1 MTPPETWLRS
11 PRVLV
16 FLLVATLSLLAVLW
30 TGSLLIEVVRGT
42 KTVYLL
48 PTPTT
53 PAHIV
58 ATREAR
64 RTMLQA
70 FADATATASARAVQ
84 RRQAELRAAPPPPRR
99 VAPAFSAAEFL
110 AFARTCGRYLRDGKL
125 NHVLALTAPTPQLH
139 EYRDSLVF
147 LVTTAVLAGDGRR
160 TYAEVLQAYGRY
172 DRAVIPLGNLYTQ
185 LVAAGCWPETAIG
198 EAYEAI
204 KQAARAVRD
213 RNR

>member
-1 MTPPETWLRS
+1 MNPLETWPRS

-16 FLLVATLSLLAVLW
+16 FLLVVTLSLLAILW
-30 TGSLLIEVVRGT
+30 SSGPILDVVRGT
-42 KTVYLL
+42 KTVYYL

-53 PAHIV
+53 PAYVV
-58 ATREAR
+58 ATREAYR
-64 RTMLQA
+64 A
-70 FADATATASARAVQ
+70 SAGATAAANARAWQQ
-84 RRQAELRAAPPPPRR
+84 RQSEVRTAPSRRA
-99 VAPAFSAAEFL
+99 APAFSAAEFL

-125 NHVLALTAPTPQLH
+125 NHVLALTAPTPQLR
-139 EYRDSLVF
+139 EYRDSLVL
-147 LVTTAVLAGDGRR
+147 LVATAVLAGEGRR
-160 TYAEVLQAYGRY
+160 TYAEVIQVYGRY

>member
-1 MTPPETWLRS
+1 
-11 PRVLV
+11 
-16 FLLVATLSLLAVLW
+16 
-30 TGSLLIEVVRGT
+30 
-42 KTVYLL
+42 
-48 PTPTT
+48 
-53 PAHIV
+53 
-58 ATREAR
+58 
-64 RTMLQA
+64 MLQA

-139 EYRDSLVF
+139 EYRDSLVL
-147 LVTTAVLAGDGRR
+147 LVTTAVLAGEGRR
-160 TYAEVLQAYGRY
+160 TYAEVIQVYGRY

-185 LVAAGCWPETAIG
+185 LVAAGCWPQTAIG

-213 RNR
+213 R

>member
-1 MTPPETWLRS
+1 MNLFETWLRS

-16 FLLVATLSLLAVLW
+16 FLLVVTLSLLAILWSSGLVLN
-30 TGSLLIEVVRGT
+30 IVRGT
-42 KTVYLL
+42 KTVYYL

-53 PAHIV
+53 PAYVV
-58 ATREAR
+58 ATREAQR
-64 RTMLQA
+64 A
-70 FADATATASARAVQ
+70 AAATASANASDRIWQ
-84 RRQAELRAAPPPPRR
+84 QSQSDGRAAQPPRR
-99 VAPAFSAAEFL
+99 VAPSFSAAEFL

-139 EYRDSLVF
+139 EYRDSLVL
-147 LVTTAVLAGDGRR
+147 LVATAVLAGEGRR
-160 TYAEVLQAYGRY
+160 SYAEVIQVYGRY

-204 KQAARAVRD
+204 KQAARAT
-213 RNR
+213 